1 MPLYKC
7 KVINSSGQRQTV
19 LREASDEVSLRASI
33 RQDQI
38 HMLSFSVVKEEKEN
52 EFFAV
57 SSKIKFNEVITF
69 FRQFSVMLKAGIPIS
84 DCLNNLHN
92 QKFSVPFRNVLKTVY
107 LDVESGVLLSDAF
120 AKHPKVFPK
129 FFVSMV
135 GIGEVSGSLDKV
147 LTNMADYYENDRKIR
162 KKASSAMVYPCLLV
176 AMVIVVVIFL
186 CLVILPQFESTI
198 NELGGEVPQITKI
211 VMSISKFLQKY
222 FFIILP
228 VTAAVIFIMVMFFR
242 TKKGKY
248 VKDVLFLKLP
258 LISTVQKN
266 LITSRFSRAFIILL
280 ESGMNMIDILENLKK
295 MLGNEV
301 FTRKFDYTIEEV
313 KRGRRIAPS
322 IAATGLFPSML
333 TEMINV
339 GEKSGN
345 IEEVLE
351 STSAYFDEQ
360 VESSI
365 AKAVAAIEPMAII
378 MLGGVV
384 MLVILS
390 VLVPMMSMMNAVG

>member
-1 MPLYKC
+1 M
-7 KVINSSGQRQTV
+7 
-19 LREASDEVSLRASI
+19 DELSLRASI
-33 RQDQI
+33 RQDEI

-57 SSKIKFNEVITF
+57 SSKIKFSEVITF

-84 DCLNNLHN
+84 DCLNNLHK
-92 QKFSVPFRNVLKTVY
+92 QKFSVPFRNVLQTVY

-120 AKHPKVFPK
+120 AKHPKVFPR

-135 GIGEVSGSLDKV
+135 GIGEVSGSLDRV
-147 LTNMADYYENDRKIR
+147 LTNMADYYENDRRIK
-162 KKASSAMVYPCLLV
+162 KKASSAMVYPTLLV
-176 AMVIVVVIFL
+176 CMVIVVVIFL
-186 CLVILPQFESTI
+186 CLFILPQFESTI
-198 NELGGEVPQITKI
+198 NELGGEVPEITKI
-211 VMSISKFLQKY
+211 VMGISEFIQNY

-228 VTAAVIFIMVMFFR
+228 VGVAIALLVVLFFR
-242 TKKGKY
+242 TAKGKY
-248 VKDVLFLKLP
+248 VKDVLLLNLP
-258 LISTVQKN
+258 IISTVQKN

-280 ESGMNMIDILENLKK
+280 SSGMNMIDVLENLKK

-313 KRGRRIAPS
+313 KRGRRIASS
-322 IAATGLFPSML
+322 IEATGLFPSLL

-351 STSAYFDEQ
+351 STSDYFDEQ
-360 VESSI
+360 VEASI
-365 AKAVAAIEPMAII
+365 AKAVAAIEPMAIV

-384 MLVILS
+384 CLVILS
-390 VLVPMMSMMNAVG
+390 VLVPMMSMMNAV

>member
-19 LREASDEVSLRASI
+19 LREAMDELSLRASI
-33 RQDQI
+33 RQDEI

-57 SSKIKFNEVITF
+57 SSKIQFSEVITF

-84 DCLNNLHN
+84 DCLNNLHK
-92 QKFSVPFRNVLKTVY
+92 QKFSVPFRNVLQTVY

-120 AKHPKVFPK
+120 AKHPKVFPR

-135 GIGEVSGSLDKV
+135 GIGEVSGSLDRV
-147 LTNMADYYENDRKIR
+147 LTNMADYYENDRRIK
-162 KKASSAMVYPCLLV
+162 KKASSAMVYPTLLV
-176 AMVIVVVIFL
+176 CMVIVVVIFL
-186 CLVILPQFESTI
+186 CLFILPQFESTI
-198 NELGGEVPQITKI
+198 NELGGEVPKITKI
-211 VMSISKFLQKY
+211 VMGISEFIQNY

-228 VTAAVIFIMVMFFR
+228 VGVAIAFLVVLFFR
-242 TKKGKY
+242 TAKGKY
-248 VKDVLFLKLP
+248 VKDVLLLNLP
-258 LISTVQKN
+258 IISTVQKN

-280 ESGMNMIDILENLKK
+280 SSGMNMIDVLENLKK

-313 KRGRRIAPS
+313 KRGRRIASS
-322 IAATGLFPSML
+322 IEATGLFPSLL

-351 STSAYFDEQ
+351 STSDYFDEQ
-360 VESSI
+360 VEASI
-365 AKAVAAIEPMAII
+365 AKAVAAIEPMAIV

-384 MLVILS
+384 CLVILS
-390 VLVPMMSMMNAVG
+390 VLVPMMSMMNAV

>member
-19 LREASDEVSLRASI
+19 LREASDELSLRAQI
-33 RQDQI
+33 RQDEI
-38 HMLSFSVVKEEKEN
+38 HMLSYTVVKEEKEN

-84 DCLNNLHN
+84 DCLNNLHK
-92 QKFSVPFRNVLKTVY
+92 QKFSVPFRNVLQAVY
-107 LDVESGVLLSDAF
+107 LDVESGILLSAAF
-120 AKHPKVFPK
+120 AKHPKVFPQ

-135 GIGEVSGSLDKV
+135 GIGEVSGSLDRV
-147 LTNMADYYENDRKIR
+147 LTNMADYYENDRKIK
-162 KKASSAMVYPCLLV
+162 KKASSALVYPTMLIV
-176 AMVIVVVIFL
+176 MVIVVVIFL
-186 CLVILPQFESTI
+186 CLFILPQFEATI

-211 VMSISKFLQKY
+211 VMGASKFVQDY
-222 FFIILP
+222 FFIMLP
-228 VTAAVIFIMVMFFR
+228 VAVIVVFAIVMFFK

-248 VKDVLFLKLP
+248 VKDVLMLNLP
-258 LISTVQKN
+258 IISTVQKN

-280 ESGMNMIDILENLKK
+280 SSGMNMIDVLENLRR

-322 IAATGLFPSML
+322 IEATGLFPSML

-351 STSAYFDEQ
+351 STSEYFDEQ

-365 AKAVAAIEPMAII
+365 AKAVAAIEPMAIV

-384 MLVILS
+384 MLVVLS
-390 VLVPMMSMMNAVG
+390 VLVPMMSMMNAV